1 MRTSTSLVAALS
13 ALTAVC
19 TAGLAGCGGGDG
31 SAPGLGGDDDSGTTL
46 HVDGGPQENTADA
59 FALDGAGPGDAG
71 APSDGGCTPNLTGM
85 LRDFD
90 DTHPDFEK
98 FTGAGEKGIVTD
110 LLGVDD
116 KPVYAHDGPTAMTTG
131 KANFDQWYRNVPGVN
146 MAIPYTI
153 VMTKGAGDVSTFQSD
168 AFFPL
173 DGRGLGNQGRDHDFH
188 FTFELHTE
196 FAYQGGE
203 VFTFTGDDD
212 VWVFING
219 HLAIDLGG
227 VHEAQTESIAL
238 DDHATE
244 LGLVKD
250 KTYPLAVFQAERHTV
265 ESHFRIDTSIAFT
278 NCNPIIR

>member
-1 MRTSTSLVAALS
+1 MRPPNPSLPWLLPFVLV
-13 ALTAVC
+13 TA
-19 TAGLAGCGGGDG
+19 CGSGDG
-31 SAPGLGGDDDSGTTL
+31 SSPGALGDDDDSGTTL
-46 HVDGGPQENTADA
+46 HVDGGAQANTADA
-59 FALDGAGPGDAG
+59 FSLDGAMPDDAG
-71 APSDGGCTPNLTGM
+71 APSDASCTPNLTGM

-98 FTGAGEKGIVTD
+98 FAGAGEKGIVEA
-110 LLGVDD
+110 LLGADD
-116 KPVYAHDGPTAMTTG
+116 KPVYAHSGPTAMTTG

-146 MAIPYTI
+146 MAIPYTL

-173 DGRGLGNQGRDHDFH
+173 DGRGLGNQGRDHNFH

-212 VWVFING
+212 VWVFVNG

-238 DDHATE
+238 DARAKD
-244 LGLVKD
+244 LGLEKG